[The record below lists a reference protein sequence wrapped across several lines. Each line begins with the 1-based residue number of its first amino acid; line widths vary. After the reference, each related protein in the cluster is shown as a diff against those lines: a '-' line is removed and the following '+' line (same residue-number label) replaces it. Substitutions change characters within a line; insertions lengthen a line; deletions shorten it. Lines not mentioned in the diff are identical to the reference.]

1 MAMCRGC
8 LHVQR
13 DKMFSLIG
21 TLSSVSYFKYAPIS
35 RFHRPM
41 FTGKLEDVALG
52 TSTLTRVCGRF
63 TMLNIVMK
71 LCSVIFAKCWN
82 CETELPP
89 SSPFCETCNTLQ
101 PLDKKL
107 DYFKLMGIE
116 RVYNIDTQVLAKTFR
131 KLQVQFHPDKFSL
144 KAEKEHQM
152 AMEHSSAI
160 NKAYR
165 VLQHPVERAVYLLD
179 LAGEPLHE
187 GQLVMDQ
194 EFLME
199 IMELNEE
206 LVNAKDKD
214 TVQVIGQRNQKI
226 LSELLREADVAFA
239 RNDIETARKVVAKI
253 KYYYNIYEKIRD
265 YERERGI
272 LD

>member
-144 KAEKEHQM
+144 KAE
-152 AMEHSSAI
+152 
-160 NKAYR
+160 
-165 VLQHPVERAVYLLD
+165 HPVERAVYLLD